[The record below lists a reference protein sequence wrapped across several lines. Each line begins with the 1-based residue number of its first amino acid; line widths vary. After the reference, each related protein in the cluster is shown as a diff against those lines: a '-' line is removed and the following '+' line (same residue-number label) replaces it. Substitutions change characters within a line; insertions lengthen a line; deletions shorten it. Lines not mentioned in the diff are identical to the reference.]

1 MDPFSAIV
9 YLRIT
14 YPIYNMRTTQGEDL
28 MQSSFD
34 GVYSGTRNSSIF
46 QILVQDNFL
55 SNEDCDKIDAYSAE
69 IGQSPVKIALNFG
82 FISRKNYERSLT
94 NAGYVFEQIREEA
107 FDDAV
112 LEKIELKFA
121 DEHLAVPLRIENH
134 RVVTIMANPD
144 DQLFI
149 DFIRL
154 TYGMEPL
161 IIVASDLDI
170 TWLSHKLLGQ
180 KYVKSAVFELLNSD
194 NASSALTTFTSKQ
207 LIFIFSFIGII
218 AAGLILNFKVTSI
231 IMNVIMSTFF
241 LCTITFKLFLSLVG
255 SKFELYQAV
264 TKSELKSLNDDDL
277 PVYTIQLPVYKED
290 KLIKKL
296 IWNLQ
301 SIDYPRNK
309 LDIKLL
315 IEEDDDKTLNAVR
328 NLDFPAIFEVIVVP
342 FHMPKTKPKACNYGL
357 HFSRGTYLTIYDAE
371 DIPDTDQLKKVV
383 AMFNKLPE
391 EFICVQCALNYFNR
405 NENFLTRMFTLEYSY
420 WFDYVLPGLDT
431 LDIPIPLGG
440 TSNHFKLAQLVDL
453 GAWDPFN
460 VTEDADLGVRAYAK
474 GHKIAVINSTT
485 YEEANNDFFN
495 WIRQRSRWIKGYMQ
509 TYLVHMRDPALL
521 IRKIGFK
528 GFLGFNFFVGATPIM
543 FLINPI
549 LILIF
554 IAYVVFDLG
563 IIRTLFPDW
572 VLFISIFNLMVGN
585 ILMIYVNMMAV
596 FKRRYYELILFAIAN
611 PLYWLMHSVSAY
623 KGLYQLIVN
632 PFYWEKTNH
641 GLSKTHNQNNAA
653 KQ

>member
-1 MDPFSAIV
+1 
-9 YLRIT
+9 
-14 YPIYNMRTTQGEDL
+14 MRNTLNEGLVISDTEDI
-28 MQSSFD
+28 
-34 GVYSGTRNSSIF
+34 YSGTRNSSIF
-46 QILVQDNFL
+46 RLLVQDGFL
-55 SNEDCDKIDAYSAE
+55 TEQDCNKIDAYSAK
-69 IGQSPVKIALNFG
+69 IGSSAIKIALNFG

-94 NAGYVFEQIREEA
+94 NAGYVLEQIREEA
-107 FDDAV
+107 YDEEV
-112 LEKIELKFA
+112 LQKIDLKFA
-121 DEHLAVPLRIENH
+121 DERLAIPLRVENN
-134 RVVTIMANPD
+134 RLLTIMADPD

-154 TYGMEPL
+154 TYNLEPL

-207 LIFIFSFIGII
+207 LIFIFSLIGII
-218 AAGLILNFKVTSI
+218 AAGLILNFKITSI
-231 IMNVIMSTFF
+231 ILNVILSTFF
-241 LCTITFKLFLSLVG
+241 LLTITFKLFLSLVG

-264 TKSELKSLNDDDL
+264 TKSEIKNIIDDEL
-277 PVYTIQLPVYKED
+277 PVYTIHLPVYKED

-301 SIDYPRNK
+301 SLDYPRDR

-357 HFSRGTYLTIYDAE
+357 HFSRGQYLTIYDAE

-391 EFICVQCALNYFNR
+391 EYICVQCALNYFNR

-440 TSNHFKLAQLVDL
+440 TSNHFKMASLIEL

-509 TYLVHMRDPALL
+509 TYLVHMRDPIAL

-543 FLINPI
+543 FLVNPI

-554 IAYVVFDLG
+554 ICYVVFDLG
-563 IIRTLFPDW
+563 VIRTLFPDW

-611 PLYWLMHSVSAY
+611 PLYWLMHSIAAY

-641 GLSKTHNQNNAA
+641 GLSKVNNQNNAA
-653 KQ
+653 KS

>member
-1 MDPFSAIV
+1 
-9 YLRIT
+9 
-14 YPIYNMRTTQGEDL
+14 MRNTLNEDL
-28 MQSSFD
+28 TMSD
-34 GVYSGTRNSSIF
+34 TEEIYSGTKNSSIF
-46 QILVQDNFL
+46 RLLVQDGFL
-55 SNEDCDKIDAYSAE
+55 TEQDCIKIDSYSAK
-69 IGQSPVKIALNFG
+69 IGSSAIKIALNFG
-82 FISRKNYERSLT
+82 FISRKNYERSLI
-94 NAGYVFEQIREEA
+94 NAGYVLEQIREEA
-107 FDDAV
+107 FDQEV
-112 LEKIELKFA
+112 LDKVDLKFA
-121 DEHLAVPLRIENH
+121 DERLAMPLRIENN
-134 RVVTIMANPD
+134 RLVAIMADPD

-154 TYGMEPL
+154 TYNLEPL

-170 TWLSHKLLGQ
+170 TWLSHRLLGQ

-207 LIFIFSFIGII
+207 LIFIFSLLGII
-218 AAGLILNFKVTSI
+218 AAGLVLNFKITSI
-231 IMNVIMSTFF
+231 ILNVFLSTFF
-241 LCTITFKLFLSLVG
+241 LLTITFKLFLSLVG

-264 TKSELKSLNDDDL
+264 TKSEVKNIIDDEL
-277 PVYTIQLPVYKED
+277 PIYTILLPVYKED

-301 SIDYPRNK
+301 SLDYPRDQ

-357 HFSRGTYLTIYDAE
+357 HFSRGQYLTIYDAE

-383 AMFNKLPE
+383 AMFNKLPDE
-391 EFICVQCALNYFNR
+391 YICVQCALNYFNR

-440 TSNHFKLAQLVDL
+440 TSNHFKMASLVEL

-474 GHKIAVINSTT
+474 GHKIAVLNSTT

-509 TYLVHMRDPALL
+509 TYLVHMRDPGGL

-528 GFLGFNFFVGATPIM
+528 GFLGFTFFVGATPIM

-554 IAYVVFDLG
+554 IGYVVFDLG
-563 IIRTLFPDW
+563 IIRTIFPDW

-611 PLYWLMHSVSAY
+611 PIYWLMHSVAAY

-641 GLSKTHNQNNAA
+641 GLSKVNNQNNAA